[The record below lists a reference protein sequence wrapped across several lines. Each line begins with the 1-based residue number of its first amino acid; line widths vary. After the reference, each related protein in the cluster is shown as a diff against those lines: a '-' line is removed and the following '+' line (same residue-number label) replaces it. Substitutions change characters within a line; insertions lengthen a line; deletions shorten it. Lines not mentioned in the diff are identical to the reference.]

1 MMPPRRSNPRA
12 EYRLR
17 ESERASKSVSL
28 GEKFPSLKS
37 LTVVLA
43 YFDRDGL
50 TRNGEM
56 RYKVNVQVARSVFS
70 FLCPN
75 GECIGGD
82 FDLSAVVAEAV
93 NGRRTNV
100 EGEIRCRGE
109 RARAKEEKVPC
120 RNLLRYKLRLGYV

>member
-17 ESERASKSVSL
+17 ESERANKSVSL

-37 LTVVLA
+37 LTVFLA

-56 RYKVNVQVARSVFS
+56 RYKVNVRVARSVFS

-82 FDLSAVVAEAV
+82 FDLSAVVADAV
-93 NGRRTNV
+93 KGHRTTV
-100 EGEIRCRGE
+100 EGEIRCHGE
-109 RARAKEEKVPC
+109 RTRAKEARVPC
-120 RNLLRYKLRLGYV
+120 RNLLRYKLRLAYV